1 MSRLSSE
8 AHEVLEALR
17 RLADS
22 DGVVGHDYVRAAYL
36 ATTLRLDV
44 VTRALR
50 ELLAVGLVVKTGR
63 GLSVSTKE

>member
-1 MSRLSSE
+1 
-8 AHEVLEALR
+8 
-17 RLADS
+17 
-22 DGVVGHDYVRAAYL
+22 VRAAYL